1 MTIYDQLT
9 AEFQRRERDLQRG
22 LIRHD
27 VARRFDNDTRFLG
40 VAIVE
45 AVCANA

>member
-1 MTIYDQLT
+1 MTIYDALQR
-9 AEFQRRERDLQRG
+9 EFTRRERDLQRG

-27 VARRFDNDTRFLG
+27 VARRFDNDPRFLG
-40 VAIVE
+40 VAIVG